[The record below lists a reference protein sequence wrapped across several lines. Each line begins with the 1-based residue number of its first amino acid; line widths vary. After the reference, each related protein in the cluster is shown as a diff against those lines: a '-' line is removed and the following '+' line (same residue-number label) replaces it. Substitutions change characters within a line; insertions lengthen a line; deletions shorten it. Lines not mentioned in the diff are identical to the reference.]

1 LHVEPQAATRGV
13 HGHAHRKL
21 VTKQQTNLL
30 AGKERT
36 SSQAVHGLNLAGVQ
50 IEAGHALRFIPD
62 GKENAQP
69 ALVYLLVHEELRK
82 APINFVLRWRT
93 VGAEQILLAADGF
106 VERTLLLGRFACL
119 AVAQLEL
126 LDPSLDG
133 AQDGEEMELLL
144 D

>member
-1 LHVEPQAATRGV
+1 VQ
-13 HGHAHRKL
+13 
-21 VTKQQTNLL
+21 
-30 AGKERT
+30 
-36 SSQAVHGLNLAGVQ
+36 GLNLTGVQ
-50 IEAGHALRFIPD
+50 IEPGHALRFITD
-62 GKENAQP
+62 GKENPQP

-82 APINFVLRWRT
+82 APINFVLRWRA
-93 VGAEQILLAADGF
+93 VRAEQILLAADGF

-126 LDPSLDG
+126 LDPPLDG